1 METKVKYYK
10 RFKFNYKMKIVHI
23 ITGLDK
29 GGAENALYKLLKTMK
44 DSYDLEVVCLGEE
57 GFYSKKIIDLDIS
70 IHYLNL
76 KNNFISFFLGI
87 FKIQKILKV
96 LKPDRVQTWMY
107 HSDFIGGIASKLSNV
122 KKIYW
127 TLVTSN
133 IKPTFLGKKTF
144 LLVCV
149 CSLLSYIIP
158 SKIISVANS
167 AIISHKK
174 IFYNPRIF
182 NFIPIGF
189 EENIPLKEISN
200 SSSLKLINKN
210 KIKGDLIIGHVARWN
225 PYKNQKLLIELLSI
239 LETKKINYFCVM
251 IGKQISNNNK
261 DLNYYLSQY
270 NISEKNILLL
280 DNVENINTFMKQF
293 DLFILTSL
301 GEGMPNVIGE
311 AMSNSIPCISSDV
324 GDCKYLIG
332 DTGWVFKSN
341 NINQLI
347 SSVYKAIKLK
357 SNKEKWIIKKKQC
370 TERISKYFSTNNM
383 KDKYDKLWNE

>member
-1 METKVKYYK
+1 
-10 RFKFNYKMKIVHI
+10 MKIVHI

-29 GGAENALYKLLKTMK
+29 GGAENALFKLLKTMK
-44 DSYDLEVVCLGEE
+44 NSYDLEVICLGKE
-57 GFYSKKIIDLDIS
+57 GFYSNKIIDLDIS
-70 IHYLNL
+70 IHYLYL
-76 KNNFISFFLGI
+76 KKNFISFLLGI
-87 FKIQKILKV
+87 FKIQKKLKV

-107 HSDFIGGIASKLSNV
+107 HSDFIGGIASRLSNI

-133 IKPTFLGKKTF
+133 TKPSFLGKKTF
-144 LLVCV
+144 LLVCL

-158 SKIISVANS
+158 SKIVSVANS

-174 IFYNPRIF
+174 LFYNPKIF

-189 EENIPLKEISN
+189 EKNLSLKEISN
-200 SSSLKLINKN
+200 SSSLELIKKN
-210 KIKGDLIIGHVARWN
+210 KIDGNFIIGHVARWH
-225 PYKNQKLLIELLSI
+225 PYKNQKLLIELLSN

-251 IGKQISNNNK
+251 IGTQISK
-261 DLNYYLSQY
+261 DNLDLKNYLIQY

-280 DNVENINTFMKQF
+280 DNVENINTYMQQF
-293 DLFILTSL
+293 DLFVLTSL

-324 GDCKYLIG
+324 GDCKDLIG

-341 NINQLI
+341 NLNQLI
-347 SSVYKAIKLK
+347 SSVCKAIKLK

-370 TERISKYFSTNNM
+370 RERISKYFSINNM
-383 KDKYDKLWNE
+383 KEEYDILWNE